1 MELLSTAWDLIRHI
15 NEYLEGWVRDYPVAV
30 YGILF
35 AIIFAETGLVVT
47 PFLPGDS
54 LLFAVGA
61 ISARPEMGMNVWLV
75 SLIILVAAILGDSV
89 NYWIGRNLS
98 QWLMR
103 KFPRIVKQDH
113 IDKTN
118 AFFAKYGGKTLIIAR
133 FVPIV
138 RTFAPFVAGS
148 GRMDYGKFMYFNVVG
163 AFLWVALIVPAGYF
177 FGQLEVV
184 KKNFE
189 LVVIGIII
197 VSLIPG
203 LIGVL
208 QARRAGKR
216 AAIDTPAVGSD

>member
-1 MELLSTAWDLIRHI
+1 MMDLLLQAWDLIRHI
-15 NEYLEGWVRDYPVAV
+15 NEYLEGWVEQYPVAV

-75 SLIILVAAILGDSV
+75 SAVILVAAILGDSV

-98 QWLMR
+98 VWLMR
-103 KFPRIVKQDH
+103 RFPRIVKQSH

-118 AFFAKYGGKTLIIAR
+118 LFFARYGGKTLIIAR

-148 GRMDYGKFMYFNVVG
+148 GRMDYRKFMMYNVVG
-163 AFLWVALIVPAGYF
+163 AVLWVVLIIPAGYF
-177 FGQLEVV
+177 FGQLPVV
-184 KKNFE
+184 RENFE
-189 LVVIGIII
+189 LVVIGIIV
-197 VSLIPG
+197 VSLLPG
-203 LIGVL
+203 IVGVL
-208 QARRAGKR
+208 QARAANRR
-216 AAIDTPAVGSD
+216 AALVAPET

>member
-1 MELLSTAWDLIRHI
+1 MELLLKAWNLILHI
-15 NEYLEGWVRDYPVAV
+15 NDYLETWVQLYPVAV

-75 SLIILVAAILGDSV
+75 SLVILVAAILGDSV
-89 NYWIGRNLS
+89 NYWVGRHLS
-98 QWLMR
+98 EWLMR
-103 KFPRIVKQDH
+103 KCPRLVKQAH

-118 AFFAKYGGKTLIIAR
+118 VFFAKYGGKTLVIAR

-148 GRMDYGKFMYFNVVG
+148 GRMDYRKFMYYNMVG
-163 AFLWVALIVPAGYF
+163 ALLWVGLLIPAGYF

-184 KKNFE
+184 KEHFE
-189 LVVIGIII
+189 LVVIGIIV

-203 LIGVL
+203 IVGVL
-208 QARRAGKR
+208 QARAASKRGLDDVPAG
-216 AAIDTPAVGSD
+216 